1 MALPPTVRNTR
12 PNSFQSCP
20 CIASPVSPC
29 LCLLASNPY
38 QPAAMAHIKT
48 GSPQPESKPSQASAI
63 ASTTELDTSALIP
76 GLDRGCNWRGT
87 GLFTFLPPN
96 ENKRPSSIHCPE
108 TKAFNTGSASTQ
120 TQNLSSDFTFD
131 FSIPQT
137 SNKESSSSSS
147 KSETSFHTANS
158 KREADIAP
166 KPPPVTHVISPELMK
181 EQVMDRRRQLLGRT
195 QNDVGGLDEIKTAPI
210 FTETARIRAE
220 RQASSSGGFDHPF
233 SQYGLLAGD
242 TSDNKSD
249 ELFYY
254 NVAAPSSTFI
264 CGSQGSGKSH
274 TLSCLLENSLFPSV
288 ANELPRPL
296 TGIVFHYDT
305 FISDSQGSPCEAAY
319 LSTNAAVCVR
329 VLCAPTNL
337 ATMRR
342 TYAGLPNVTI
352 EPLSIREQDL
362 TTKRMMDLMA
372 VKKGEAMPLYMHVV
386 NRVLRE
392 LRLRQQ
398 QTGESFDYRAF
409 KALLARED
417 LTDGQRVPLSQRLET
432 LESFMAPPQEAT
444 VTQQKKKKKAIAAAV
459 AKPPGNDWTPRAGQL
474 TVLDLSCPCV
484 TPEGACALFN
494 ICLSL
499 FLEQDARRVGR
510 IVALDE
516 AHKYMNDSGEASALT
531 EQLLAT
537 IRLQRH
543 LGARV
548 VISTQEPTVS
558 PRLLDLC
565 SVTVVHRFTSPEWLR
580 ALRRHLAGAEET
592 AGMLARAADY
602 AGAGARGDS
611 GASSDSGVDDVL
623 DGLVDGVQTFSLNV
637 PRATMG
643 QRQATANLFAQI
655 VELRV
660 GEALVFSPNAVVG
673 VSEEGT
679 ARKLGSGV
687 IKVRVRNRVT
697 EDGGRSVM
705 AG

>member
-1 MALPPTVRNTR
+1 MA
-12 PNSFQSCP
+12 S
-20 CIASPVSPC
+20 
-29 LCLLASNPY
+29 
-38 QPAAMAHIKT
+38 IKT
-48 GSPQPESKPSQASAI
+48 GDHQPESRSSHASVS
-63 ASTTELDTSALIP
+63 ASTAKVDTIAPVPEIDWGS
-76 GLDRGCNWRGT
+76 DWRGT
-87 GLFTFLPPN
+87 PLFTFLPPAE
-96 ENKRPSSIHCPE
+96 EN
-108 TKAFNTGSASTQ
+108 
-120 TQNLSSDFTFD
+120 NLLPTVSRKIVAPGPRGALSKTRKPPADFTFD
-131 FSIPQT
+131 FQLPQPG
-137 SNKESSSSSS
+137 NQKESSHSSSES
-147 KSETSFHTANS
+147 NISSDGEEPRRDTPKSPEP
-158 KREADIAP
+158 EPAP
-166 KPPPVTHVISPELMK
+166 HATLPELMK
-181 EQVMDRRRQLLGRT
+181 NQIMDRRRQLIGRSH
-195 QNDVGGLDEIKTAPI
+195 NNLGGLDEVKTAPI
-210 FTETARIRAE
+210 FTESARLQAE
-220 RQASSSGGFDHPF
+220 EHALSSGGGDQVYP
-233 SQYGLLAGD
+233 QYGLLAGD
-242 TSDNKSD
+242 ASDNESE

-254 NVAAPSSTFI
+254 NVAAPSSIFI

-305 FISDSQGSPCEAAY
+305 FINDNKGSPCEAAY
-319 LSTNAAVCVR
+319 LSTNPAVRVR
-329 VLCAPTNL
+329 VLCAPTNV
-337 ATMRR
+337 ATIRR
-342 TYAGLPNVTI
+342 TYAGLPNVDI

-372 VKKGEAMPLYMHVV
+372 VKKGETMPLYMHVV
-386 NRVLRE
+386 NRILRD
-392 LRLRQQ
+392 LRLKQQ
-398 QTGESFDYRAF
+398 QTGGSFDYRAF
-409 KALLARED
+409 KAMLAQED
-417 LTDGQRVPLSQRLET
+417 LTDSQRVPLAQRLET
-432 LESFMAPPQEAT
+432 LESFMAPPQEFT
-444 VTQQKKKKKAIAAAV
+444 SHKKKKGTITAV
-459 AKPPGNDWTPRAGQL
+459 AKPTGNDWAPRAGQL
-474 TVLDLSCPCV
+474 TVIDLSCPCI

-499 FLEQDARRVGR
+499 FLEQDAQRVGR

-592 AGMLARAADY
+592 AGMLARAAG
-602 AGAGARGDS
+602 GAGTGS

-623 DGLVDGVQTFSLNV
+623 DGLVNAVGTMDLKG
-637 PRATMG
+637 PGATMG
-643 QRQATANLFAQI
+643 RKQAAASLFAQI

-673 VSEEGT
+673 VGGDGA
-679 ARKLGSGV
+679 ARKLGSGML
-687 IKVRVRNRVT
+687 KVHVRNRVT
-697 EDGGRSVM
+697 EDGGMSVM

>member
-1 MALPPTVRNTR
+1 MA
-12 PNSFQSCP
+12 S
-20 CIASPVSPC
+20 
-29 LCLLASNPY
+29 
-38 QPAAMAHIKT
+38 IKT
-48 GSPQPESKPSQASAI
+48 DDPQPESMPFHASAV
-63 ASTTELDTSALIP
+63 ASTAKIDTIAPVPEI
-76 GLDRGCNWRGT
+76 NWSSDWRKT
-87 GLFTFLPPN
+87 PLFTFLPPA
-96 ENKRPSSIHCPE
+96 ERKILLP
-108 TKAFNTGSASTQ
+108 TGSRKTVAPSPSGASSQ
-120 TQNLSSDFTFD
+120 TQKPPADFTFD
-131 FSIPQT
+131 FQLPQRGDQKD
-137 SNKESSSSSS
+137 SSGSSSESDISSDGEEPTRDTPRS
-147 KSETSFHTANS
+147 PEP
-158 KREADIAP
+158 EPAP
-166 KPPPVTHVISPELMK
+166 HATLPELMK
-181 EQVMDRRRQLLGRT
+181 EQIMDRRRQLIRRAHNSDGC
-195 QNDVGGLDEIKTAPI
+195 LDEVKTAPI
-210 FTETARIRAE
+210 FTESARLQAE
-220 RQASSSGGFDHPF
+220 RQTSLSGGGDQVYP
-233 SQYGLLAGD
+233 QYGLLAGD
-242 TSDNKSD
+242 ASDSESD

-254 NVAAPSSTFI
+254 NVAAPSSIFI

-305 FISDSQGSPCEAAY
+305 FINDNKGSPCEAAY
-319 LSTNAAVCVR
+319 LSTNPAVRVR
-329 VLCAPTNL
+329 VLCAPTNE
-337 ATMRR
+337 ATIRR
-342 TYAGLPNVTI
+342 TYAGLPNVAI

-372 VKKGEAMPLYMHVV
+372 VKKGETMPLYMHVV
-386 NRVLRE
+386 NRILRE
-392 LRLRQQ
+392 LRLKQQ
-398 QTGESFDYRAF
+398 QTGGSFDYRAF
-409 KALLARED
+409 KAMLAQED
-417 LTDGQRVPLSQRLET
+417 LTDSQRVPLAQRLET
-432 LESFMAPPQEAT
+432 LESFMAPPQESAT
-444 VTQQKKKKKAIAAAV
+444 HKKKKKAAGAVV
-459 AKPPGNDWTPRAGQL
+459 AKPTGNDWAPWAGQL
-474 TVLDLSCPCV
+474 TVVDLSCPCI

-499 FLEQDARRVGR
+499 FLEQDAQLVGR

-592 AGMLARAADY
+592 AGMLTRAAG
-602 AGAGARGDS
+602 GAGSGS

-623 DGLVDGVQTFSLNV
+623 DGLVDAVGTMDLKG
-637 PRATMG
+637 PGATMG
-643 QRQATANLFAQI
+643 RKQAAASLFAQI

-673 VSEEGT
+673 VGGDGT
-679 ARKLGSGV
+679 ARKLGSGML
-687 IKVRVRNRVT
+687 KVQVRNRVT

>member
-1 MALPPTVRNTR
+1 MAN
-12 PNSFQSCP
+12 
-20 CIASPVSPC
+20 
-29 LCLLASNPY
+29 
-38 QPAAMAHIKT
+38 IKAD
-48 GSPQPESKPSQASAI
+48 GPQPESRPFQVSAV
-63 ASTTELDTSALIP
+63 ASTTEVDTTAPIP
-76 GLDRGCNWRGT
+76 KINWGSDWREAP
-87 GLFTFLPPN
+87 LFTFFPPAEKKNLPLTD
-96 ENKRPSSIHCPE
+96 SITAKTP
-108 TKAFNTGSASTQ
+108 TTGSALPQTQ
-120 TQNLSSDFTFD
+120 TPPTNFTFN
-131 FSIPQT
+131 FPLPQP
-137 SNKESSSSSS
+137 SRESSSSSS
-147 KSETSFHTANS
+147 SESGISSDTAGPKSETGKAQ
-158 KREADIAP
+158 EP
-166 KPPPVTHVISPELMK
+166 KPAPHTTLSELMK
-181 EQVMDRRRQLLGRT
+181 KQTMDRRRQLITRAHGG
-195 QNDVGGLDEIKTAPI
+195 VGGLDEIQTAPI
-210 FTETARIRAE
+210 FTESARLQAE
-220 RQASSSGGFDHPF
+220 RHALSSGGGDQVF

-242 TSDNKSD
+242 ASDSQSD

-305 FISDSQGSPCEAAY
+305 FINDSQGSPCEAAY
-319 LSTNAAVCVR
+319 LSTNPAVRVR
-329 VLCAPTNL
+329 VLCAPTNI
-337 ATMRR
+337 ATIRR
-342 TYAGLPNVTI
+342 TYAGLPNVDI

-372 VKKGEAMPLYMHVV
+372 VRKGETMPLYMHVV
-386 NRVLRE
+386 NRILRE

-398 QTGESFDYRAF
+398 QTGGSFDYRAF
-409 KALLARED
+409 KAMLATED
-417 LTDGQRVPLSQRLET
+417 LTDSQKVPLAQRLET
-432 LESFMAPPQEAT
+432 LESFMAPPQESAT
-444 VTQQKKKKKAIAAAV
+444 HKKKKKAAGAAV
-459 AKPPGNDWTPRAGQL
+459 PKPPGNEWLPRPGQL
-474 TVLDLSCPCV
+474 TIVDLSCPCV
-484 TPEGACALFN
+484 TPEGACSLFN

-516 AHKYMNDSGEASALT
+516 AHKYMNESGEASALT

-565 SVTVVHRFTSPEWLR
+565 SATVVHRFTSPEWLR

-592 AGMLARAADY
+592 AGMLARAT
-602 AGAGARGDS
+602 AGAGAGS
-611 GASSDSGVDDVL
+611 GSDVSSDSGVDDVL
-623 DGLVDGVQTFSLNV
+623 DGLVDAVDTLSLKGPGAVMN
-637 PRATMG
+637 
-643 QRQATANLFAQI
+643 QKQAAASLFAQI

-673 VSEEGT
+673 VGGEGG
-679 ARKLGSGV
+679 ARKLGSGML
-687 IKVRVRNRVT
+687 KVRVRNRVT
-697 EDGGRSVM
+697 EDGGRSIM